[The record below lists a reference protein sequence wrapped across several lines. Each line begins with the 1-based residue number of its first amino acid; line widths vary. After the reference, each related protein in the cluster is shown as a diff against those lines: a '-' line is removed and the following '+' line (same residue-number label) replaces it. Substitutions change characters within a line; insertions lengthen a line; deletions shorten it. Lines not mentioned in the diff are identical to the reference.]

1 MRLGS
6 CDSMSHAGWSRG
18 VVVGFLA
25 LASALGPASAAAPDL
40 DARLDAASITP
51 MHGQIPP
58 SFTLPDLHG
67 KSVSL
72 ADFRGR
78 AVLLYFWAT
87 W

>member
-1 MRLGS
+1 MTTRRYRLTAF
-6 CDSMSHAGWSRG
+6 AGPGRA
-18 VVVGFLA
+18 LA
-25 LASALGPASAAAPDL
+25 LGLLALGAALAPASAAAPDL
-40 DARLDAASITP
+40 DAKLDAVSVTP
-51 MHGQIPP
+51 MHGQVPP
-58 SFTLPDLHG
+58 PFTLPDVNG